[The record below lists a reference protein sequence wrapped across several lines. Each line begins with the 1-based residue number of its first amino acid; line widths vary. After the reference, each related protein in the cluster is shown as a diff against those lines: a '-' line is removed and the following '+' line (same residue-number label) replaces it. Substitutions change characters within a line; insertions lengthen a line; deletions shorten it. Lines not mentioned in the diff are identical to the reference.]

1 MTDRLRVGMLAPV
14 AWRVP
19 PLHYGP
25 WERVVSILTEGLVAR
40 GVDVT
45 LFATADSV
53 TRARLVAVV
62 PRGYAEDSSL
72 DAKVVECLHIA
83 AAFEQA
89 SADAFDILH
98 NHFDFLP
105 LTYSRLVSTPVVT
118 TVHGFS
124 SERILPVYRA
134 YMSTSHLVAISDSDK
149 RADLDYAATIH
160 HGIPL
165 DEFTFRDGPGEYLLF
180 FGRIHPDKGA
190 REAIDVARRTGR
202 NLILAGII
210 QDADYFRAAVEPFV
224 DGDRIRYVGSVGA
237 AQRDALL
244 GGAAALLHLIHFD
257 EPFGLSVVEAMATG
271 TPVIAFARGSMPE
284 LIEQGVSGFLIPP
297 GDHDAAV
304 TAVSRIAELDRSEA
318 RTHVERHF
326 SAERMV
332 DDYLRLYRRLVAQD
346 RERDL
351 NHFARHSQASTAEPV
366 ELRRARPAGARCDA
380 CHTRQ
385 SHVQRSRDGL
395 LTICKPCARGVDL
408 TTTDAAE
415 VIAAVASRAP
425 VGKRRALTRRL
436 LARRAMHAG
445 RRDRKSAPADSTPS
459 MEWHDQATSMC
470 HSVG

>member
-53 TRARLVAVV
+53 TRARLVAVA
-62 PRGYAEDSSL
+62 PRGYAEDSSM
-72 DAKVVECLHIA
+72 DAKVFECLHIA

-89 SADAFDILH
+89 SADGFDILH

-124 SERILPVYRA
+124 SERIVPVYRA
-134 YMSTSHLVAISDSDK
+134 YNSTSHLVAISDSDR

-165 DEFTFRDGPGEYLLF
+165 NEFTFRHTPGEYLLF

-190 REAIDVARRTGR
+190 REAIEVARRTGR
-202 NLILAGII
+202 KLILAGIV
-210 QDADYFRAAVEPFV
+210 QDSDYFRTAVEPFL
-224 DGDRIRYVGSVGA
+224 DGQQIRYVGSVGA

-244 GGAAALLHLIHFD
+244 GGAAVLLHLIHFD

-284 LIEQGVSGFLIPP
+284 LIEQGVSGFLVPP
-297 GDHDAAV
+297 GDNDAAV
-304 TAVSRIAELDRSEA
+304 TAVGRIAELDRSQA

-332 DDYLRLYRRLVAQD
+332 DDYLRLYRRLLGQD
-346 RERDL
+346 GEKDL
-351 NHFARHSQASTAEPV
+351 NQLPPSSGASTAEPIG
-366 ELRRARPAGARCDA
+366 LRRARPAGARCDA

-408 TTTDAAE
+408 ATTDAAE
-415 VIAAVASRAP
+415 VIAAVASRTP
-425 VGKRRALTRRL
+425 SGERRALTRRL
-436 LARRAMHAG
+436 LARQTMHAA
-445 RRDRKSAPADSTPS
+445 RRDRKSPPAVSPS
-459 MEWHDQATSMC
+459 
-470 HSVG
+470 SVGMA